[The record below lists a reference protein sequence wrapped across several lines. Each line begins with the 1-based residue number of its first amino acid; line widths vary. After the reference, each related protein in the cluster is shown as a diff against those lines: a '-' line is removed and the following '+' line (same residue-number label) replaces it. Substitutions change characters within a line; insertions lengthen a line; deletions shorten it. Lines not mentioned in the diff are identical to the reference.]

1 MAEELGTAC
10 GGFGCCCCLEMILLV
25 GGRWKGLDCCSG
37 CKNCVEEMEV
47 SRVEGS
53 YSPSSGVGGVWT
65 AAGTVGAGAG
75 VGVGVHAARVARMDA
90 RSAEGGGWLGGG

>member
-1 MAEELGTAC
+1 
-10 GGFGCCCCLEMILLV
+10 
-25 GGRWKGLDCCSG
+25 
-37 CKNCVEEMEV
+37 MEG

-65 AAGTVGAGAG
+65 AAGAGVGAGAG
-75 VGVGVHAARVARMDA
+75 AYAARVARMDA

>member
-1 MAEELGTAC
+1 
-10 GGFGCCCCLEMILLV
+10 MILL
-25 GGRWKGLDCCSG
+25 GGGQWRGLDCCSG
-37 CKNCVEEMEV
+37 CKNCVEEMEG

-65 AAGTVGAGAG
+65 AAGAGVGAG
-75 VGVGVHAARVARMDA
+75 VYAARVARMDA